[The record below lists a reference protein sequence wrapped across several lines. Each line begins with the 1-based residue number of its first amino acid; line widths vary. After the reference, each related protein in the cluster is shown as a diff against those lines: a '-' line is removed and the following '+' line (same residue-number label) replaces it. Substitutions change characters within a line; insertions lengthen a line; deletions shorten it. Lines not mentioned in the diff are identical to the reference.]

1 MPFQN
6 QLTLEQIQLPIPD
19 LPESLDGF
27 KIVQL
32 SDLHYLPFTKLDL
45 IEKAVAQVATRKPDL
60 VVLTGDFVTHEAET
74 IFGAVQTLSRLNA
87 KYGVFAVLGN
97 HDVRSG
103 ARIVRQGIEEA
114 GISVLHNCGFTFDV
128 GNSRLNL
135 AGVDDCIWG
144 HPDIHAALAPLA
156 PRIPTLLLAHEPDV
170 IDDFSEVGP
179 ITLQLSGHTH
189 GGQVRLPLL
198 GTPVLP
204 KLGEKYV
211 QGLHRVNNSWLYT
224 NRGLGMVSMPI
235 RFNCPPEITE
245 IILTA
250 PSDRRSDNVLS

>member
-1 MPFQN
+1 MPSHN
-6 QLTLEQIQLPIPD
+6 QLTLEQAQVPVQALHGA
-19 LPESLDGF
+19 LEGF
-27 KIVQL
+27 TIIQL
-32 SDLHYLPFTKLDL
+32 SDIHYLPFTQ
-45 IEKAVAQVATRKPDL
+45 IELVEEAVASAVARKPDL
-60 VVLTGDFVTHEAET
+60 IVLTGDFVTHEADT
-74 IFGAVQTLSRLNA
+74 IFGAVTALSHLNA

-97 HDVRSG
+97 HDARAG

-114 GISVLHNCGFTFDV
+114 GITVLHNRGFTFDV
-128 GNSRLNL
+128 GHAQLNL

-144 HPDIHAALAPLA
+144 HPDIHAALDDLVTAA
-156 PRIPTLLLAHEPDV
+156 PTLLLAHEPDV

-211 QGLHRVNNSWLYT
+211 QGLHRVNGSWLYT
-224 NRGLGMVSMPI
+224 NRGLGMVSLPV
-235 RFNCPPEITE
+235 RFNCPPEVTE
-245 IILTA
+245 LTLI
-250 PSDRRSDNVLS
+250 PG